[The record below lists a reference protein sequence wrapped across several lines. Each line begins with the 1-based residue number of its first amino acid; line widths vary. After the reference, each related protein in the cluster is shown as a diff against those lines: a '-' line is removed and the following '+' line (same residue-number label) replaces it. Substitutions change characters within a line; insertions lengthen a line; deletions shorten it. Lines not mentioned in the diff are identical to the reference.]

1 MKKTTLEAAIKDLT
15 SLESHIDDL
24 QDNDDNFKNF
34 EKNINDLW
42 AKYSALEDLKNNHF
56 DGKSLED
63 GFSKLIS
70 DAKKLEKQARIGFQ
84 LDSIHENNLNYIN
97 SSYFYH

>member
-1 MKKTTLEAAIKDLT
+1 MKKTSLEAAVNDLM

-24 QDNDDNFKNF
+24 QDNDENFKNF

-42 AKYSALEDLKNNHF
+42 AKYNALEDLKKNHF
-56 DGKSLED
+56 DGNSLGD

-84 LDSIHENNLNYIN
+84 LDFIHKSKLNYIN
-97 SSYFYH
+97 S

>member
-1 MKKTTLEAAIKDLT
+1 MKKTSLEAAVNDLM

-34 EKNINDLW
+34 ERKINDLW
-42 AKYSALEDLKNNHF
+42 AKYSALEDLRKNHF
-56 DGKSLED
+56 DGISLHD

-70 DAKKLEKQARIGFQ
+70 DAKKLEKQARIGFH
-84 LDSIHENNLNYIN
+84 LDSIHKSKINYIN

>member
-1 MKKTTLEAAIKDLT
+1 MLKYKFFRYNLKKTSLEAAINDLM

-34 EKNINDLW
+34 ERYINDLW
-42 AKYSALEDLKNNHF
+42 AKYNALEDLKKNHF
-56 DGKSLED
+56 EGKSLNE

-70 DAKKLEKQARIGFQ
+70 DAKKLEQQARIGF
-84 LDSIHENNLNYIN
+84 N
-97 SSYFYH
+97 